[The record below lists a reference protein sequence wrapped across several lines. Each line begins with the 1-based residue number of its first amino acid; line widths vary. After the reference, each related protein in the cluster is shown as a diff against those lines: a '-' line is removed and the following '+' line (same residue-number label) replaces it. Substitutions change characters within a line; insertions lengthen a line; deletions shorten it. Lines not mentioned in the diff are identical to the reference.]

1 VTQRTLLSADGMPGR
16 SGFDDGPALALGRL
30 NATVAELNA
39 TIAAL
44 TPLIKGI
51 HRMLLA
57 EQRARKKR

>member
-1 VTQRTLLSADGMPGR
+1 MPGR